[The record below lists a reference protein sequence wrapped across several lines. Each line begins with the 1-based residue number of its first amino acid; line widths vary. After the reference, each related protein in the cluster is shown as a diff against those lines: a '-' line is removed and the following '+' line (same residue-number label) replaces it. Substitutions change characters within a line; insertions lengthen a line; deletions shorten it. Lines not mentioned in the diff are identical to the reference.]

1 MLLSYDESYCKAFIK
16 VLNFN
21 LEIEENILI
30 DVIEKVLNKQNEH
43 CVEIDSEL
51 NKIVIIKMSYNYS
64 SNGSQQPSGEAFYTD
79 PSVYEFGQFDYSE
92 QEFNTSQQKPVMN
105 PMIPT
110 PQLFTPSS
118 VGHFDSDPFTGMS
131 SSQSTDPYADE
142 PPLLEELGINFDQIR
157 LKTLAVLNPFRS
169 TDASILHDSD
179 LAGPLVFCLAF
190 GCFLLVSGKVHFGY
204 IYGFGGLG
212 CVSIYM
218 LLNLMSSPN
227 IPISISCTVS
237 VLGYCLLPMVVLSG
251 LSMVISLKTAIIGT
265 VCALLAIFWCALSA
279 SKLFVIALSLHN
291 QQALVAYPCALLY
304 GVFALLTVF

>member
-1 MLLSYDESYCKAFIK
+1 
-16 VLNFN
+16 
-21 LEIEENILI
+21 
-30 DVIEKVLNKQNEH
+30 
-43 CVEIDSEL
+43 
-51 NKIVIIKMSYNYS
+51 MSYNINNYGGHQS
-64 SNGSQQPSGEAFYTD
+64 SSDQFYTD
-79 PSVYEFGQFDYSE
+79 PSGYEFGQFDYGD
-92 QEFNTSQQKPVMN
+92 QEYNTAQSNQNMAS
-105 PMIPT
+105 
-110 PQLFTPSS
+110 PQLFTPSPIQQ
-118 VGHFDSDPFTGMS
+118 FDADPFTGMPS
-131 SSQSTDPYADE
+131 SSTNDPYAEE
-142 PPLLEELGINFDQIR
+142 PPLLEELGINFDHIR
-157 LKTLAVLNPFRS
+157 QKTLAVLNPFRK
-169 TDASILHDSD
+169 TDATILHDSD

-251 LSMVISLKTAIIGT
+251 LSIVISLKAVIGT
-265 VCALLAIFWCALSA
+265 VSALLAIFWCALSA